1 MLFALVILQNRHKNL
16 ENSVKFE
23 AEANPTIEFCVEI
36 KSPLYFSTMAVDRV
50 GNSLNRAKLLRV
62 GPRSQQRESIGL
74 GDLSDYYRF
83 QLHQRS
89 AVQVELK
96 GLKANAD
103 LTLLSSNR
111 QILQRSRRPG
121 RKSEAIVQTLTAGTY
136 FLHIS
141 TRGGQTAYRL
151 ITSVEPALQVEPAPQ
166 VKPALQVEPVLQV
179 KPALPAEPVLQVKP
193 RIGFN
198 RFSVT
203 DASGDYTANTLFQSG
218 ALRWSYSLTD
228 ATVPVRL
235 EAWQN
240 GSLMTTLATSNR
252 TAGGLVSLASFPTL
266 NGNYQVRAV
275 ASSGGQEMAS
285 DFADLK
291 ILPWDAFANTAY
303 GTFSAETL
311 FYNRTSGGQ
320 VVFGRGGTDTLSLQG
335 IDRASIT
342 SLNGQTLDRFD
353 PFASTSS
360 QAVFQGTAYDYL
372 TLADGR
378 ELYFQGIEAL
388 SFADGS
394 LLELQV
400 RSNDPHY
407 GTQWNLHTTD
417 VDSAWRFSQGSD
429 RVLLVSLDTGIL
441 TTPGASG
448 GIVDL
453 ANSRLLTDPSDDDN
467 FANNGHG
474 HQSISIM
481 AATPNNAE
489 GIAGINW
496 RSQVRVADIYHD
508 GTVQQAI
515 AEAVSYARS
524 TGQRLI
530 FQGGMQ
536 TDYWLTH
543 GGTQAQLEALIRSCA
558 DIALFAIAAGN
569 GGPGGGID
577 DPDYLNS
584 VSGIGRLETTHTNVL
599 SVGAAQA
606 KDANGNWTSE
616 SINGLLNATSIS
628 LAPYSNRGSNLTIVA
643 PTDSP
648 AMDKYGSMQY
658 FAGTSGSNPNLAGIA
673 SLLWSVNP
681 NLSGA
686 QVRQILTTTA
696 TDIGTPGRDTTF
708 GAGLVNADA
717 AVRRAWAI
725 AHDGEL
731 ANLYPA

>member
-1 MLFALVILQNRHKNL
+1 M
-16 ENSVKFE
+16 
-23 AEANPTIEFCVEI
+23 T
-36 KSPLYFSTMAVDRV
+36 VDRV

-62 GPRSQQRESIGL
+62 APRSQQRESIGL
-74 GDLSDYYRF
+74 GDPSDYYRF
-83 QLHQRS
+83 QIQQRS
-89 AVQVELK
+89 ALHVELK

-111 QILQRSRRPG
+111 QTLQRSRRSG
-121 RKSEAIVQTLTAGTY
+121 RKSEAIAQTLTAGTY
-136 FLHIS
+136 FLRIS

-151 ITSVEPALQVEPAPQ
+151 TTS
-166 VKPALQVEPVLQV
+166 VKPALQAEPVLPVEPVL
-179 KPALPAEPVLQVKP
+179 PGEPVVPGNSSLAF
-193 RIGFN
+193 G
-198 RFSVT
+198 RFSVV
-203 DASGDYTANTLFQSG
+203 DASGDSTANTLFQSG
-218 ALRWSYSLTD
+218 ALRWSYSVTD

-240 GSLMTTLATSNR
+240 GGLVTTLATSDR
-252 TAGGLVSLASFPTL
+252 TSGGLVSLASFPTL
-266 NGNYQVRAV
+266 SGDYQLRAV
-275 ASSGGQEMAS
+275 ASSSGQEVAS
-285 DFADLK
+285 NFAGLK
-291 ILPWDAFANTAY
+291 ILTWDAFANTAY

-320 VVFGRGGTDTLSLQG
+320 VVIGRGGTDTLNLQG
-335 IDRASIT
+335 VDRASIT
-342 SLNGQTLDRFD
+342 RLNGQTLDRFD

-360 QAVFQGTAYDYL
+360 QAIFQGTAYDYL
-372 TLADGR
+372 TLTDGR

-388 SFADGS
+388 SFADGTQ
-394 LLELQV
+394 LELQV

-407 GTQWNLHTTD
+407 GDQWNLHATD

-429 RVLLVSLDTGIL
+429 RVLLVSLDTGLL
-441 TTPGASG
+441 TAPGASG
-448 GIVDL
+448 SIVDL
-453 ANSRLLTDPSDDDN
+453 ANRRLLTDSGDDDN
-467 FANNGHG
+467 FANEGHG
-474 HQSISIM
+474 HQAISVM

-496 RSQVRVADIYHD
+496 NSPVMVTDIYSD

-515 AEAVSYARS
+515 AEAVTYVRS
-524 TGQRLI
+524 TGQRLV

-536 TDYWLTH
+536 TDYWLTN

-558 DIALFAIAAGN
+558 DIAVFAIAASN

-584 VSGIGRLETTHTNVL
+584 VSGIGRLETTHANVL

-606 KDANGNWTSE
+606 KDVYGDWTTE
-616 SINGLLNATSIS
+616 RVNGLVNATAIN

-643 PTDSP
+643 PTDAP

-658 FAGTSGSNPNLAGIA
+658 FTGTSAANPHLAGIA
-673 SLLWSVNP
+673 SLVWSVNP

-686 QVRQILTTTA
+686 QVRQILTATA

-725 AHDGEL
+725 AHDAEL